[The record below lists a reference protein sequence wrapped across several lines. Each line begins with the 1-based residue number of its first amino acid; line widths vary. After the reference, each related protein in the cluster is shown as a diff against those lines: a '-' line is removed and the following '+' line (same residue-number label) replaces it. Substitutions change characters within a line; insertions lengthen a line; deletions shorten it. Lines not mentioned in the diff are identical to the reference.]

1 MIAYLRGN
9 VASVTQTRVVLEV
22 NGVGYQVFITSR
34 DAQQMPGR
42 GSEIQIYTYLSVR
55 EDAMQLFGFLDEDD
69 LEMYKLLLTV
79 SGVGPKAGLGILS
92 VLTADELRFAVLADD
107 ARTISQAP
115 GIGGKTAKK
124 LILELKD
131 KLSLEDAFEKKLA
144 HSEAVAGTEAD
155 DAKSEAVQALAAL
168 GYSGSEALRAV
179 RSVEVTDDMDTEAIL
194 KLALRTLSSM

>member
-1 MIAYLRGN
+1 MIAYLRGT
-9 VASVTQTRVVLEV
+9 VAGVTQTRVILDV

-34 DAQQMPGR
+34 DAAQMPGR
-42 GSEIQIYTYLSVR
+42 GSEVQIYTYLSVR
-55 EDAMQLFGFLDEDD
+55 EDAMQLFGFLEEDD

-79 SGVGPKAGLGILS
+79 SGVGPKAGLGVLS
-92 VLTADELRFAVLADD
+92 ALTADELRFAVLSDD
-107 ARTISQAP
+107 VKTISRAP

-144 HSEAVAGTEAD
+144 HTEAAVGTGAD
-155 DAKSEAVQALAAL
+155 DARSEAVQALTAL

-179 RSVEVTDDMDTEAIL
+179 RGIEGADDMGTETIL
-194 KLALRTLSSM
+194 KLALRQISS